1 MPPCWKRCQ
10 SKYRTYHV
18 HLVNVTSAAKLY
30 NIVLSSL
37 CFQNIFTPLENY
49 ATIKHS
55 VHIASKPRSLL
66 TSDFVSVSL
75 SILQF
80 IQEGSYNVFP
90 LCACFSLSTCF
101 LSQLVLQHNLNF
113 IPLNLE
119 VIVTCGHLCYS
130 YFWAIINITMN
141 AGIQVVFKPCLILW
155 ALPKPGQE

>member
-1 MPPCWKRCQ
+1 MPSCWKRCQ

-18 HLVNVTSAAKLY
+18 HFVNVTSATKLY

-37 CFQNIFTPLENY
+37 CFQNIFIPLENY

-101 LSQLVLQHNLNF
+101 LSQLVLQHISKLHSLKSGSDCYMWTFVLF
-113 IPLNLE
+113 ILLGYYKHYNE
-119 VIVTCGHLCYS
+119 CWHTSSI
-130 YFWAIINITMN
+130 
-141 AGIQVVFKPCLILW
+141 
-155 ALPKPGQE
+155 